1 METFGVLE
9 SESFAQAG
17 VGIGGEAGDTGQGH
31 GSAEGGDQA
40 QRKRR

>member
-1 METFGVLE
+1 MEAFGVLG

-17 VGIGGEAGDTGQGH
+17 VGIGGEAGDGQGH